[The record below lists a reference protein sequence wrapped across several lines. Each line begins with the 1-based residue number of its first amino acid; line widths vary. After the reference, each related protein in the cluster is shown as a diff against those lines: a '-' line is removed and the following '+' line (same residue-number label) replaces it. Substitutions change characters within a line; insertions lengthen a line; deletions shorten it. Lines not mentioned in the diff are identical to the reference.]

1 MKKTLATTALGA
13 VLTLTSL
20 GSAFA
25 AEVPAQSIGNGQLTT
40 AVKVKAASNLDEA
53 AQNKVKAIFDQVK
66 KGTLTKEQA
75 KPQLQELGV
84 DVDFDFKAAHDGIKF
99 KGKVVNSVNL
109 DDATKE
115 KAKAILDQAQAGTLT
130 KEQAK
135 SQLQELGI
143 DMDVDFSKT
152 THRVT
157 VKMDAA
163 KFDNLDDATKE
174 KAKAILEQAQAGSLT
189 KKQVKAQLQE
199 LGIDMDVNF
208 SKAAHGV
215 MVKMDTSKFD
225 NLDDAAKAKA
235 KAILEQMRTG
245 ALTKEQAKSQLQELG
260 IEMDVDFSPAH
271 NMKKETIAIRFD
283 DANQQKV
290 KTLFDQSKAGTITKE
305 QMKKQLDEVL
315 GVQTLDIHVEK

>member
-25 AEVPAQSIGNGQLTT
+25 AEVPAQSIGNGQLTA
-40 AVKVKAASNLDEA
+40 AVKVTAASNLDEA
-53 AQNKVKAIFDQVK
+53 TQNKVKAIFDQVK
-66 KGTLTKEQA
+66 TGTLTKEQA

-84 DVDFDFKAAHDGIKF
+84 DVDFDFNAAHDGILF
-99 KGKVVNSVNL
+99 KGKVTSVSF

-115 KAKAILDQAQAGTLT
+115 KVKTILD
-130 KEQAK
+130 
-135 SQLQELGI
+135 
-143 DMDVDFSKT
+143 
-152 THRVT
+152 
-157 VKMDAA
+157 
-163 KFDNLDDATKE
+163 
-174 KAKAILEQAQAGSLT
+174 QAQAGSLT
-189 KKQVKAQLQE
+189 KEQVKAQLQE

-208 SKAAHGV
+208 SKTARGV
-215 MVKMDTSKFD
+215 MVKMDAAKLD
-225 NLDDAAKAKA
+225 NLDEAAKEKA

-260 IEMDVDFSPAH
+260 IELNVDFSPAH

-290 KTLFDQSKAGTITKE
+290 KALFDQSKAGTITKE

-315 GVQTLDIHVEK
+315 GVQTLDVHVEK